1 MEKAVDVSCSPFKIL
16 IASPSGLTPSQVS
29 IAFSDKYDR
38 IPHPDSSLED
48 SITEAQSKVHDC
60 SSRWKFPAL
69 KRYYLDIMED
79 SQSLV
84 KEVVRMKILM
94 TFVGT
99 NLSPLWERFLVPSED
114 DSISCQHSSSP
125 LGNGA
130 IVETSDGKIVLLKR
144 SNNVGEFP
152 GHFVFPGG
160 HPEPQELGI
169 ESHDDAKGF
178 ADPNTIDEKL
188 SQEMFNSIIREVVE
202 EIGVPPESL
211 CNPVFIGVSRRE
223 LNVRPAA
230 FFFMKC
236 SLDSLEIQKLYTSA
250 QDGYESTQLYTVP
263 LERPRVFEGLKVEIW
278 KQLGR
283 SLEFFAYTVNM
294 EAEWFPAV
302 VGKSSLKCL
311 PEKFNRKLTIPMFNL
326 KLLVKQQRLIQA
338 HK

>member
-1 MEKAVDVSCSPFKIL
+1 MSREKNQKRKIVTKRKGKGIGAGTMEKAVDVSCSPFKIL

-48 SITEAQSKVHDC
+48 SITEIWNQRLQTN
-60 SSRWKFPAL
+60 SSLFNGKKF
-69 KRYYLDIMED
+69 RYGGFTFLSEGGSSNED
-79 SQSLV
+79 PH
-84 KEVVRMKILM
+84 VRLHLGLTDYR

-263 LERPRVFEGLKVEIW
+263 LERPRVFEGLKLKIRIKPRGNAV
-278 KQLGR
+278 LG
-283 SLEFFAYTVNM
+283 
-294 EAEWFPAV
+294 
-302 VGKSSLKCL
+302 SS
-311 PEKFNRKLTIPMFNL
+311 
-326 KLLVKQQRLIQA
+326 
-338 HK
+338 